1 MNAKPHAE
9 PFTELVIAWVL
20 CVPTFN
26 GKYYPASLVIAW
38 SLESVEV
45 GNDGVWM
52 LFQRSLLQFTAD
64 NRSHSQTDNRTDW
77 DPFIAKRLS
86 EYLYIARATP
96 PSFIT
101 FPRKGGER
109 ETWQK
114 QNRSLGLYREEIR
127 DLQTDAFFHSYFY
140 GPCHNWARAL

>member
-1 MNAKPHAE
+1 MNVKPHAE
-9 PFTELVIAWVL
+9 PFTVLVIAWIL
-20 CVPTFN
+20 YVPSFN
-26 GKYYPASLVIAW
+26 GKYYLACLVIVW
-38 SLESVEV
+38 SLEGVEV

-86 EYLYIARATP
+86 EYLYIAWATP

-101 FPRKGGER
+101 FPRKEEGG
-109 ETWQK
+109 K
-114 QNRSLGLYREEIR
+114 QNKT
-127 DLQTDAFFHSYFY
+127 QA
-140 GPCHNWARAL
+140 